1 MKKIIYT
8 LAFVLSFVGV
18 VNAETLVVI
27 DENGVVTKQIIT
39 SSDNGGNSP
48 AVTVIRESS
57 KDNNSYYYDRYTT
70 QNAVLAGI
78 SSAVIGGL
86 IYDGFRHNH
95 KYYKYRP
102 SKIHTPKPLNK
113 KPHLVKR
120 TNNKPQFVKPTNHKL
135 GKRK

>member
-39 SSDNGGNSP
+39 SADNLNGGNAST
-48 AVTVIRESS
+48 VTVVRESS
-57 KDNNSYYYDRYTT
+57 KNNNSYYYDKDVT
-70 QNAVLAGI
+70 QNAILAGI

-95 KYYKYRP
+95 KKHYKYRP
-102 SKIHTPKPLNK
+102 SKIYTPKLIK
-113 KPHLVKR
+113 QKP
-120 TNNKPQFVKPTNHKL
+120 NIIKPRNHKV